1 MIQDNKKLNPFLGV
15 AIGFALIFVGMYG
28 ALSLLSDILD
38 TYLSLIIMLP
48 IFVAGSTFLKLNSYF
63 IGYKMLAKKMD
74 KNAESM
80 NPITFL
86 DNQSIIMKVNDLY
99 IVKNLNNCLHIF
111 KMDEKINISVS
122 WIRRVFLGPKLPLY
136 NPKSSPVEAEFDGFQ
151 IRKRVG
157 NVKLFEF
164 EENQWITGQA
174 TIFIIFSMNPL
185 KLSIDNLLIPKIFQN
200 FINVMEKIDLLDS
213 I

>member
-1 MIQDNKKLNPFLGV
+1 ME
-15 AIGFALIFVGMYG
+15 
-28 ALSLLSDILD
+28 
-38 TYLSLIIMLP
+38 
-48 IFVAGSTFLKLNSYF
+48 
-63 IGYKMLAKKMD
+63 
-74 KNAESM
+74 KNAESI

-122 WIRRVFLGPKLPLY
+122 WIRRVFLGPQLPIY
-136 NPKSSPVEAEFDGFQ
+136 NPKSSPVVAELDGFE
-151 IRKRVG
+151 IRKRLG
-157 NVKLFEF
+157 NVNFYEF

-174 TIFIIFSMNPL
+174 TIFIIFSTNL
-185 KLSIDNLLIPKIFQN
+185 FKLSIDNLLIPKIFQN
-200 FINVMEKIDLLDS
+200 LINVMEKINLLDS

>member
-1 MIQDNKKLNPFLGV
+1 MIKDNKKLNPFLGV
-15 AIGFALIFVGMYG
+15 AIGFAFIFIGLYG

-48 IFVAGSTFLKLNSYF
+48 IFVAGSTLLKLNSYF
-63 IGYKMLAKKMD
+63 IGFKMLAKKMD

-86 DNQSIIMKVNDLY
+86 DNQSIIMKVKDLY

-111 KMDEKINISVS
+111 KMDEKTNISVS
-122 WIRRVFLGPKLPLY
+122 WIRRVFLGPQLPMY
-136 NPKSSPVEAEFDGFQ
+136 NPKSSPVEAEFDNFQ

-157 NVKLFEF
+157 NVKFFEF
-164 EENQWITGQA
+164 EENQWITGQT
-174 TIFIIFSMNPL
+174 TIFIIFSMKPV
-185 KLSIDNLLIPKIFQN
+185 KISIDKLLVPKTFQN
-200 FINVMEKIDLLDS
+200 LIQIIEKINLLDS